1 MGKLKCPLT
10 DEWIKK
16 LFYTHT
22 HTHTYMHTGSGILL
36 NLKKEQNNAICS
48 NIDATWDYHTKWRK
62 SERERQIPYAIT
74 YLYAKSILAHR
85 QQEQTCGWWGE
96 GEGRSGRL
104 GLADV
109 SYYTRRG

>member
-48 NIDATWDYHTKWRK
+48 NIDAT
-62 SERERQIPYAIT
+62 
-74 YLYAKSILAHR
+74 
-85 QQEQTCGWWGE
+85 
-96 GEGRSGRL
+96 
-104 GLADV
+104 
-109 SYYTRRG
+109 